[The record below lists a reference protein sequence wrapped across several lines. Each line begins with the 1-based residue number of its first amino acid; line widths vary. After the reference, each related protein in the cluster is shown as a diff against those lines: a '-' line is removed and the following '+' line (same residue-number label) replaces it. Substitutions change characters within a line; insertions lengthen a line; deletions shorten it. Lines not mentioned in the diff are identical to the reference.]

1 MQPITLIRVSKLGW
15 ANYWRNRGLS
25 ISATLILTLTLV
37 IVLFF
42 VLFNSILSATS
53 AKIRDK
59 FDMQI
64 RFEDQIP
71 EEKILELQKDL
82 AARADVRA
90 VHYVAKDEAQQRF
103 QAIPGVSERTKQLIT
118 PESNP
123 LRRSLEIKTATPA
136 DLEIIDAYL
145 AQPPWQAIVY
155 NTSYAINK
163 TTIQKLAR
171 FERGVT
177 TAGLSLSIIFIVIS
191 LIVVMN
197 TIRLAIF
204 ARREEIEIMRLVGA
218 NNIFIRIPFVIEAIL
233 YGAAAAALAV
243 GVIWLAV
250 KNFGGLL
257 RPYLG
262 EVDLDLLELFH
273 RQLPMMVATVLILG
287 IGLAIFASLISIQR
301 YLKR

>member
-1 MQPITLIRVSKLGW
+1 MRLISLIRVIKLGW

-25 ISATLILTLTLV
+25 ISASLILMLTLL

-42 VLFNSILSATS
+42 FIVNSLLGATS

-64 RFEDQIP
+64 RFDDAVP
-71 EEKILELQKDL
+71 EEQIQELRELL
-82 AARADVRA
+82 AARPDTREVN
-90 VHYVAKDEAQQRF
+90 YVDKEEARQRF
-103 QAIPGVSERTKQLIT
+103 QNIPGVSERTKQLVT

-123 LRRSLEIKTATPA
+123 LRRSLEVKTSAPD
-136 DLEIIDAYL
+136 DLEKIDTL
-145 AQPPWQAIVY
+145 LHTEPWQSLVY
-155 NTSYAINK
+155 NNSYAVNK
-163 TTIQKLAR
+163 ATIQKLSR

-177 TAGLSLSIIFIVIS
+177 TAGIGLSIIFIAIS
-191 LIVVMN
+191 MIVVMN

-218 NNIFIRIPFVIEAIL
+218 NNVFIRIPFVVEAIL
-233 YGAAAAALAV
+233 YGIVAAALAL
-243 GVIWLAV
+243 GAMGLIV

-257 RPYLG
+257 KPYLG
-262 EVDLDLLELFH
+262 EIDVDLSELFNA
-273 RQLPMMVATVLILG
+273 QLPAMIVIVLVMG
-287 IGLAIFASLISIQR
+287 CGLAIFASLISIQR